1 MNKHRWLKFN
11 ISTGRDPL
19 PDQQALIALSLGFAL
34 SVSPHVEYLPMWLS
48 LFTIVLFLWRMWIM
62 KRAIAIPMRAV
73 RLLLLIGLCVLL
85 YRHYGT
91 LLGRDA
97 GVAMLIGLSA
107 LKFLEIRTFRDCMI
121 VVFLCFMIVLTS
133 FLYSQSMLL
142 GAYMLVIVI
151 VLTAV
156 MQYLNHS
163 DRSRLSV
170 MVRRSAVLIALAM
183 PIGVVLF
190 LLFPRV
196 PIGLFGLPGD
206 SHAGMTGMSDV
217 IKPGSINRLNESDE
231 IAFRADIDGKA
242 PDMKQRYWRGI
253 VLGEYTNNSW
263 KQNKRYLQTL
273 RSPQPEY
280 DPADALKY
288 SVLLEPSNTRWVFS
302 LDLPVSK
309 PGSLRWG
316 RGQTLIATTPMV
328 ERTRIDM
335 VSVLNARFTA
345 LTDAEHK
352 RYTAVPD
359 AVEQSL
365 GDLANELYQQTDNP
379 GAYIDRVLDY
389 FRNEG
394 FTYTLKP
401 PLLGKTPM
409 RQFLL
414 ETRKGYC
421 EHYASAFTLLM
432 RLNGL
437 PARVIA
443 GYQGGEWNPQGEYL
457 IVRQSDAHAWSEVW
471 LENDG
476 WVRVD
481 PTAVVAP
488 ERIEF
493 GLDAIRLLAA
503 AGQAFGSLNA
513 EQLQAAIARP
523 AMQMLWNRTL
533 WFLDDLNT
541 SWYLWVIGYGKDE
554 QQNLLDRLG
563 LGSLNWT
570 GLLIATSL
578 IVALIASLQG
588 MLLLLSRY
596 RRRDPVVH
604 LYQRFCKKLE
614 HIGMARNLSEGPRD
628 FARRVMALHPEMNE
642 SINEITE
649 LYVSIHYADSKDATT
664 MLQLRAAVKSFR
676 PTTS

>member
-302 LDLPVSK
+302 LD
-309 PGSLRWG
+309 
-316 RGQTLIATTPMV
+316 
-328 ERTRIDM
+328 
-335 VSVLNARFTA
+335 
-345 LTDAEHK
+345 
-352 RYTAVPD
+352 
-359 AVEQSL
+359 
-365 GDLANELYQQTDNP
+365 
-379 GAYIDRVLDY
+379 
-389 FRNEG
+389 
-394 FTYTLKP
+394 
-401 PLLGKTPM
+401 
-409 RQFLL
+409 
-414 ETRKGYC
+414 
-421 EHYASAFTLLM
+421 
-432 RLNGL
+432 
-437 PARVIA
+437 
-443 GYQGGEWNPQGEYL
+443 
-457 IVRQSDAHAWSEVW
+457 
-471 LENDG
+471 
-476 WVRVD
+476 
-481 PTAVVAP
+481 
-488 ERIEF
+488 
-493 GLDAIRLLAA
+493 
-503 AGQAFGSLNA
+503 
-513 EQLQAAIARP
+513 
-523 AMQMLWNRTL
+523 
-533 WFLDDLNT
+533 
-541 SWYLWVIGYGKDE
+541 
-554 QQNLLDRLG
+554 
-563 LGSLNWT
+563 
-570 GLLIATSL
+570 
-578 IVALIASLQG
+578 
-588 MLLLLSRY
+588 
-596 RRRDPVVH
+596 
-604 LYQRFCKKLE
+604 
-614 HIGMARNLSEGPRD
+614 
-628 FARRVMALHPEMNE
+628 
-642 SINEITE
+642 
-649 LYVSIHYADSKDATT
+649 
-664 MLQLRAAVKSFR
+664 
-676 PTTS
+676 